1 MSKYSELV
9 HLVLDELKLIS
20 DDSHFQQEHILFLLD
35 KYRVFL
41 IKQKYSDIKK
51 EIPDSNLQT
60 ICVDLERVNSI
71 NGSPC
76 DGSDYLRSVQKIPLL
91 STVYNPK
98 VSSLDYFRGNFS
110 YVSRERFKYVGFN
123 KFLKNQIYST
133 IAPDSYLYIK
143 STNPQI
149 YYLEKVKITGVF
161 EDSEQAAALQCQDSD
176 EEGTCDIMD
185 KRFPLEE
192 SLVPLLV
199 ELIVKELSG
208 SQYKPADTT
217 NNAAD
222 DFNNVPQSDNR
233 K

>member
-1 MSKYSELV
+1 M
-9 HLVLDELKLIS
+9 
-20 DDSHFQQEHILFLLD
+20 
-35 KYRVFL
+35 
-41 IKQKYSDIKK
+41 
-51 EIPDSNLQT
+51 
-60 ICVDLERVNSI
+60 
-71 NGSPC
+71 
-76 DGSDYLRSVQKIPLL
+76 
-91 STVYNPK
+91 
-98 VSSLDYFRGNFS
+98 
-110 YVSRERFKYVGFN
+110 
-123 KFLKNQIYST
+123 
-133 IAPDSYLYIK
+133 
-143 STNPQI
+143 
-149 YYLEKVKITGVF
+149 F

>member
-60 ICVDLERVNSI
+60 ICVDLERANSI

-133 IAPDSYLYIK
+133 IAPDIC
-143 STNPQI
+143 I
-149 YYLEKVKITGVF
+149 
-161 EDSEQAAALQCQDSD
+161 
-176 EEGTCDIMD
+176 
-185 KRFPLEE
+185 
-192 SLVPLLV
+192 
-199 ELIVKELSG
+199 
-208 SQYKPADTT
+208 
-217 NNAAD
+217 
-222 DFNNVPQSDNR
+222 
-233 K
+233 